1 MSRYNNNIS
10 INEQHPFHLVN
21 PSPWPFITSFTVFFF
36 IVNFVCY
43 LHNISLTNNLSSALD
58 TTFKIVSFVLLLA
71 SAFSWFRD
79 IHIEAIT
86 GHHTEK
92 VQNGLRAGM
101 ILFIVSEVMFFFG
114 FFWAF
119 FHCSLAPSVAIGAI
133 WPPVGIEVLNPWGL
147 PLLNTVILLSSGV
160 SITWAHR
167 ALIIG
172 GSQKARQDVLTALII
187 TISFGIIFTL
197 CQLYEYSSAPF
208 SINDGI
214 YGSIF
219 YMATGFHGFHVLIGT
234 IFLIVTFFRH
244 IFYHFTATHHV
255 GFEAAAWYWHFV
267 DVVWIFLYI
276 MIYCWG
282 S

>member
-1 MSRYNNNIS
+1 MFIQNYNVAR
-10 INEQHPFHLVN
+10 NERHPFHLVK
-21 PSPWPFITSFTVFFF
+21 PSPWPFITSLSVLFF
-36 IVNFVCY
+36 ITNFICY
-43 LHNISLTNNLSSALD
+43 LHNISFTHNLSDTLD
-58 TTFKIVSFVLLLA
+58 KIVRLFSFLLLI
-71 SAFSWFRD
+71 FSTTAWFKD
-79 IHIEAIT
+79 IQLEALT
-86 GHHTEK
+86 GNHTAK
-92 VQNGLRAGM
+92 VQHGLRLGM
-101 ILFIVSEVMFFFG
+101 ILFIVSEIMFFFA

-119 FHCSLAPSVAIGAI
+119 FHCSLAPSIAIGCI
-133 WPPVGIEVLNPWGL
+133 WPPEGIEVLNPWGL

-172 GSQKARQDVLTALII
+172 GSKKARQDVITALSI
-187 TISFGIIFTL
+187 TIAFGVIFTL
-197 CQLYEYSSAPF
+197 CQLYEYASAPF

-234 IFLIVTFFRH
+234 IFLIVTLVRQ